1 MIEDLQGHPQC
12 LKKDTTQGF
21 PLDLGNCSFGE
32 VGAFAPTSWAGD
44 VTRALGDN
52 QELASCCKVIL
63 ADVSKGRKIEGGRV
77 IILST
82 SEGGEACTTEL
93 CRRWGRRGVAC
104 RAGLR

>member
-32 VGAFAPTSWAGD
+32 VGAFAPTSGAGD
-44 VTRALGDN
+44 VKRVLGDN
-52 QELASCCKVIL
+52 QELTSCCKVIL
-63 ADVSKGRKIEGGRV
+63 AVASKGRKIEGGRV

-82 SEGGEACTTEL
+82 SEGGEAVH
-93 CRRWGRRGVAC
+93 RSYVVVGGRRGVAC
-104 RAGLR
+104 RARLR